1 MAEATPSRRPGVR
14 GWRSSGWAVA
24 PVSEDL
30 SSAIRRLVEG
40 ATQIA
45 DDPGMKREAVE
56 VLRRYDEPLRVA
68 IAGRTKAGKSTLLNA
83 LVGERLA
90 ATDAGEC
97 TRIVTWYRY
106 ALGYRVAA
114 EVRSAGLRDLTFR
127 RNEGEL
133 EIELGDHELD
143 SIERIEVGWPSQKL
157 VDMTLIDTPG
167 LGSID
172 QHASERTTQA
182 LLEDGLEGPGEADA
196 VIYLMRHL
204 HRADAQFLEAFTD
217 RSISQASPINAIVV
231 LSRADE
237 VGAARPDALDSAR
250 SIAARY
256 AADPR
261 VRELASGVV
270 PVAGLIA
277 ETGATL
283 REQEFQWLR
292 DIAVLEVDRRE
303 ALLHSVDRFRD
314 ADLHPHGWEIR
325 EELLRRFGL
334 FGLRTAIG
342 LIVSGQ
348 TRTATELSQSLLALS
363 GIRDLQRQ
371 LRDRYTTRAMALK
384 ARTALAALRSIA
396 DRLEGHGVYAAAE
409 LVADIER
416 VEASSHE
423 IDQLR
428 LAHLVLSGL
437 VKMNDNEREEI
448 ERLSSGGSL
457 AAQAGAPEGA
467 GPDEIRA
474 AALSGVERWRAR
486 TGDPFSDR
494 RTVEAAEI
502 ISRAYENIYTRA
514 G

>member
-1 MAEATPSRRPGVR
+1 M
-14 GWRSSGWAVA
+14 
-24 PVSEDL
+24 SEDL
-30 SSAIRRLVEG
+30 AGAIRRLAGE
-40 ATQIA
+40 AQQLA
-45 DDPGMKREAVE
+45 DDPETERETAE
-56 VLRRYDEPLRVA
+56 IMRRFEEPLRVA

-97 TRIVTWYRY
+97 TRIVTWYRH

-114 EVRSAGLRDLTFR
+114 DLRSSGLRELTFR

-133 EIELGDHELD
+133 EIELGELELD

-157 VDMTLIDTPG
+157 VDVTLIDTPG
-167 LGSID
+167 LGSTD
-172 QHASERTTQA
+172 QRSSARTTEA

-204 HRADAQFLEAFTD
+204 HRSDAQFLEAFSD

-237 VGAARPDALDSAR
+237 IGAARPDALDSAR
-250 SIAARY
+250 AIAQRY
-256 AADPR
+256 ASDPR

-283 REQEFQWLR
+283 REQEFGWLR
-292 DIAVLEVDRRE
+292 DLAALDSARRE

-342 LIVSGQ
+342 LIVDGT
-348 TRTATELSQSLLALS
+348 TRNATELSQALLELS
-363 GIRDLQRQ
+363 GIRELQRQ
-371 LRDRYTTRAMALK
+371 LRERYTARAHALK
-384 ARTALAALRSIA
+384 ARTALAGLRAVA
-396 DRLEGHGVYAAAE
+396 DRLERRGVGAASE

-416 VEASSHE
+416 VEAASHE

-428 LAHLVLSGL
+428 LAHLVLTGL
-437 VKMNDNEREEI
+437 VTVDDDERQEI
-448 ERLSSGGSL
+448 ERLSAPGSL
-457 AAQAGAPEGA
+457 AEQAGAPDGA
-467 GPDEIRA
+467 SPDEIRS
-474 AALSGVERWRAR
+474 AALRGVERWRAR
-486 TGDPFSDR
+486 IGDPFSDR
-494 RTVEAAEI
+494 RMIEAAEI
-502 ISRAYENIYTRA
+502 ISRAYENIYSRA